1 MPTYEYTCRNCNED
15 FDMFFKTF
23 ANADQN
29 PLCPKC
35 NSENT
40 ERLMSVF
47 ASTGA
52 GGAKE
57 FEGCGEGCGCVRN

>member
-1 MPTYEYTCRNCNED
+1 
-15 FDMFFKTF
+15 MFFKTF
-23 ANADQN
+23 ANTDQN